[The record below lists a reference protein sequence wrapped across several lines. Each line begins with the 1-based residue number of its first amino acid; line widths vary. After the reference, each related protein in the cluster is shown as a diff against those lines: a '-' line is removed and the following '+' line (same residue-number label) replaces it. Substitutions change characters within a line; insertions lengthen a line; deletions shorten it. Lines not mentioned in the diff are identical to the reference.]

1 MGVVSAAADLAVAV
15 FSLAIAVAAPLMD
28 AQSVLPPGLHPA
40 PLVELKRWYTA
51 EFGDYL
57 MARPPGF
64 FRGIICLELAFQW
77 PLAVATLYGILT
89 RRRWVA
95 TTSLMAGVSTLT
107 SMVRSP
113 SPLPHSGGGFN
124 RSNTCLEFREIRMS
138 PLQLCSRSSTLDG

>member
-15 FSLAIAVAAPLMD
+15 FSLTIAVAAPMID

-40 PLVELKRWYTA
+40 PLVELKRWYDA
-51 EFGDYL
+51 EYGDYL

-77 PLAVATLYGILT
+77 PLAVATLYGLLT

-107 SMVRSP
+107 SMVLISYFFSSP
-113 SPLPHSGGGFN
+113 AF
-124 RSNTCLEFREIRMS
+124 
-138 PLQLCSRSSTLDG
+138 